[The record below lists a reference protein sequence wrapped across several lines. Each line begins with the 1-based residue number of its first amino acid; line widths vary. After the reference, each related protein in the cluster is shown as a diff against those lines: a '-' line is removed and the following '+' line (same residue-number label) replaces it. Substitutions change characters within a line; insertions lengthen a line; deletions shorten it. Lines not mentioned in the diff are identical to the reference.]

1 MEVYCVKDGRVTPNV
16 RGTAK
21 IVATKSNRRLLKVR
35 YAVCGIAKTKF
46 LPGIPRKAAKLK

>member
-1 MEVYCVKDGRVTPNV
+1 MEVYCVKDRRVTPNV

-21 IVATKSNRRLLKVR
+21 IVATKSNWRLLKVKC
-35 YAVCGIAKTKF
+35 AVCRITKTKF

>member
-21 IVATKSNRRLLKVR
+21 IVATKSNRRLLKVKC
-35 YAVCGIAKTKF
+35 AVCGITKTKF